1 MFHAKLSLGFLFA
14 IAYRILEVNLFL
26 KQNAVSLEYLSS
38 SLNESYWKFNFLNCY
53 ELSYYGI

>member
-38 SLNESYWKFNFLNCY
+38 SLNESY
-53 ELSYYGI
+53 